1 MQNFKLFVRNL
12 SFNTTDGEIN
22 SLFANHGNVLSA
34 KMATERESGRP
45 RGFAFVEMGTK
56 EAADDAIAAL
66 DNSEFNGRVLHVA
79 MSEPRERRPSST
91 YGNW

>member
-1 MQNFKLFVRNL
+1 
-12 SFNTTDGEIN
+12 
-22 SLFANHGNVLSA
+22 A

-45 RGFAFVEMGTK
+45 KGFAFVEMGTK
-56 EAADDAIAAL
+56 EAAEDAIAAL